1 MTDYPAL
8 VGKIIADKYRVDRLL
23 GQGGMGIV
31 YLGQHV
37 DLARPVAVKLIRRE
51 LMETESVAERF
62 LLEARAAA
70 KIQSEHVGRVLDVGR
85 LETGEPYIVMEYLQG
100 QDLAAHLEQYGRFDY
115 STAVDLMLE
124 ACEALA
130 EAHHHQIVHRDLKPE
145 NLFLVNQPDGSF
157 LVKVLD
163 FGISKQLGTETN
175 QRVLT
180 SPMTALGSPQY
191 MSPEQM
197 EGTHVDVRSDIWALG
212 AILYEMV
219 TGHRTFDGD
228 TLAQVC
234 VQVLSGN
241 VRPVHSLNPEVPLE
255 LSAAI
260 EQCLRQHKEDRFENV
275 AAFARAIEP
284 FGSERARLSAQR
296 VAAVLGIVTAS
307 ESRLSTPGAQRAFT
321 PMDKTQP
328 AAAPQLRITPGSRP
342 VNAVSRT
349 EVATDGAVASTQQ
362 VAVNRS
368 AARLPIFLGL
378 LGVIVAGAGVW
389 AFVRAEVG
397 DARMHTTTP
406 AEAQS
411 AWGSLAPADQPAPAA
426 AAIPSVSARA
436 ATVNDAPAPAIGA
449 VTSADVATSSALSVA
464 STSSVG
470 TAGAE
475 SAPLEPRGDVRAT
488 PPTGETPVKKA
499 APAAK
504 TPKASPQPAKAS
516 TPGTAGGSKPASGG
530 SDFGGRE

>member
-37 DLARPVAVKLIRRE
+37 DLARAVAVKLIRRE

-100 QDLAAHLEQYGRFDY
+100 QDLAAHLEQFGRFDY
-115 STAVDLMLE
+115 PSAVDLILE
-124 ACEALA
+124 ACEAVA

-145 NLFLVNQPDGSF
+145 NLFLVDQPDGGF

-163 FGISKQLGTETN
+163 FGISKQLGAEPS

-219 TGHRTFDGD
+219 TGHRAFDGD

-241 VRPVHSLNPEVPLE
+241 VRPIHSLNPDIPLE
-255 LSAAI
+255 LAAAI
-260 EQCLRQHKEDRFENV
+260 EQCLRQHKEDRFANV
-275 AAFARAIEP
+275 AAFARAVEP
-284 FGSERARLSAQR
+284 FGTERARLSAQR
-296 VAAVLGIVTAS
+296 ASAVLGILSNAG
-307 ESRLSTPGAQRAFT
+307 ERLSTPGTQRAFT

-328 AAAPQLRITPGSRP
+328 APHLRVTPGSRP
-342 VNAVSRT
+342 VSAVSRT
-349 EVATDGAVASTQQ
+349 EVSTDGAVASTQ
-362 VAVNRS
+362 VTVNRS
-368 AARLPIFLGL
+368 GARLPIFLGL
-378 LGVIVAGAGVW
+378 LGVIVAGFGVW
-389 AFVRAEVG
+389 AFTRSQVG

-411 AWGSLAPADQPAPAA
+411 ALAAMGAPEPTATAPAA
-426 AAIPSVSARA
+426 GVNAVSITAVSIPAAVPSASGATTVEPAASAA
-436 ATVNDAPAPAIGA
+436 ALVTD
-449 VTSADVATSSALSVA
+449 VTSTVSGSVTS
-464 STSSVG
+464 
-470 TAGAE
+470 
-475 SAPLEPRGDVRAT
+475 
-488 PPTGETPVKKA
+488 TGETRGSRAPVA
-499 APAAK
+499 AKPYRPAAVQSTHGK
-504 TPKASPQPAKAS
+504 STDPASAA
-516 TPGTAGGSKPASGG
+516 KPASGG
-530 SDFGGRE
+530 SDFGGRK